1 MKRCPTCSRTYTDDN
16 LSFCLDDG
24 SMLLSAGGS
33 SAGTP
38 SSFDP
43 NATLAYP
50 TPRETAP
57 PATEVYPPR
66 VPPHSQ
72 QPQPPPQQQQ
82 LPPPH
87 QQWQPAPQAHGHYPP
102 PARKKSA
109 LPWILGGAALLLVLG
124 IGLVVFIAILA
135 SLGSE
140 NSNRRASNT
149 GRTTSNTNTR
159 TTTTSNTSSTGS
171 SLVVRDDFSAEKWP
185 TGSDAYDSKYED
197 GEYHMHSTSGNY
209 VVMLAPNDSDYSTKD
224 RTVRVTTR
232 SIDGTASNYGYG
244 LVMHGKLKS
253 GEPVGYGFL
262 VYTGNDPS
270 YSIVHLT
277 GDQDRTLVKWTSSS
291 VVRSGT
297 NSNQIEVRVKGDQ
310 LSYYVNGQYVTSITD
325 SAGYGDGRV
334 GFFASNDNPV
344 AFDDLEIYK

>member
-1 MKRCPTCSRTYTDDN
+1 MKRCPSCSRTYTDDA

-24 SMLLSAGGS
+24 SPLLSVGGD
-33 SAGTP
+33 AP

-50 TPRETAP
+50 TPRETTP
-57 PATEVYPPR
+57 PAPEVYPPR

-72 QPQPPPQQQQ
+72 PQQAQT
-82 LPPPH
+82 PGWSPG
-87 QQWQPAPQAHGHYPP
+87 PQAQMPYPP
-102 PARKKSA
+102 PVRKKSA

-124 IGLVVFIAILA
+124 IGFVVLIAILA
-135 SLGSE
+135 AIGA
-140 NSNRRASNT
+140 NSNSNT
-149 GRTTSNTNTR
+149 RSANTSRTTSNTSR
-159 TTTTSNTSSTGS
+159 TTTTSNTSSAPSGS
-171 SLVVRDDFSAEKWP
+171 TLVVRDDFSIEKWP
-185 TGSDAYDSKYED
+185 TGAAAYDSKYED
-197 GEYHMHSTSGNY
+197 GEYHIHSSAGNY
-209 VVMLAPNDSDYSTKD
+209 VVMLSPDESVYSTKD
-224 RTVRVTTR
+224 RTIRVTAR
-232 SIDGTASNYGYG
+232 SADGTASNYGYG
-244 LVMHGKLKS
+244 LVVHGTLKA

-270 YSIVHLT
+270 YSVVHLT

-297 NSNQIEVRVKGDQ
+297 NPNQIEVRVKGNQ

-325 SAGYGDGRV
+325 TAGYGDGRV
-334 GFFASNDNPV
+334 GFFASNENPA